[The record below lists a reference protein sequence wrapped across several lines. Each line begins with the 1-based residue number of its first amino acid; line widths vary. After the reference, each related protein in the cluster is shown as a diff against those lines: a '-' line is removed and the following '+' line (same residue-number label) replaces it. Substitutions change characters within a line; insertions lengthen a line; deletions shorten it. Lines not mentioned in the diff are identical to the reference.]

1 MTLEEFQRLSQATA
15 QWQPGHPD
23 YQGERHRLYG
33 ALGHCGESGELAEVV
48 KKVVFSGRQFDEA
61 KFLEE
66 GGDAFWY
73 LACVA
78 EAHGYTLQDFA
89 NTVLAKL
96 AKRYPTGMYSHAAS
110 IARVDRDA

>member
-1 MTLEEFQRLSQATA
+1 MTLLEFQRLSQATA
-15 QWQPGHPD
+15 QWHPGHPD

-48 KKVVFSGRQFDEA
+48 KKVIFSGREFNEA

-78 EAHGYTLQDFA
+78 ESHGYTIEDFA
-89 NTVLAKL
+89 NAVLAKL
-96 AKRYPTGMYSHAAS
+96 AKRYPNGTYSHAAS
-110 IARVDRDA
+110 IARADREA